1 MLEAICSTLNFRSVC
16 QVSVEFS
23 PTSAVPGE
31 ETTLKV
37 KALPDSLCGV
47 SAIDQS
53 VLVKEPGKTLT
64 AEQVIGSTKF
74 NQKGLEFHSD
84 HPEGH
89 FCQTEQ
95 TLVFISRCLSC
106 CL

>member
-1 MLEAICSTLNFRSVC
+1 MHESHLCLLMLEAICSPLNFRSVC

-23 PTSAVPGE
+23 PTSAVPGQ
-31 ETTLKV
+31 ETSLKV

-53 VLVKEPGKTLT
+53 VLLKMPGKTLT
-64 AEQVIGSTKF
+64 AEQVISSTKF
-74 NQKGLEFHSD
+74 NQKGLEFRSD

-89 FCQTEQ
+89 F
-95 TLVFISRCLSC
+95 LSN
-106 CL
+106 

>member
-1 MLEAICSTLNFRSVC
+1 M
-16 QVSVEFS
+16 EFS

-47 SAIDQS
+47 TAIDQS

-64 AEQVIGSTKF
+64 PNQVTASTKF
-74 NQKGLEFHSD
+74 YHW
-84 HPEGH
+84 
-89 FCQTEQ
+89 
-95 TLVFISRCLSC
+95 VFRSPL
-106 CL
+106 